1 MQKKALYIRT
11 SKTGSSTITE
21 WCKPYQIPYT
31 NNVRFL
37 SFEENVTLFDCHFK
51 NDDFI
56 FTSIRNP
63 YERAISCWQQA
74 IISDWVE
81 RECTF
86 EKFLDLDFKTLEKEH
101 AQTHLIP
108 LTEYLEP
115 VLDKIQFIIRL
126 ENLENCLKKL
136 SDTLEI
142 KYHTPGHVYSGGYD
156 KKSFSNK
163 YLNPLNKKKIEEKY
177 KTDFEYFGY

>member
-11 SKTGSSTITE
+11 SKTGSSSISE
-21 WCKPYQIPYT
+21 WCKSYSIPQT

-37 SFEENVTLFDCHFK
+37 TFDENQNRIYNHFK
-51 NDDFI
+51 KDDLL

-74 IISDWVE
+74 ITSKWVP
-81 RECTF
+81 RECSF
-86 EKFLDLDFKTLEKEH
+86 EKFLDVDFSIINKEH
-101 AQTHLIP
+101 YRTHVIP

-126 ENLENCLKKL
+126 ENLENCLKRL
-136 SDTLEI
+136 SDELNLE
-142 KYHTPGHVYSGGYD
+142 YRAPGHFYAGGYN
-156 KKSFSNK
+156 KKDFQNK

-177 KTDFEYFGY
+177 KADFEYFGY